1 MIILFDVLVSMKL
14 EGRVNVRIPRADDPR
29 EAPVP
34 LAANDAAILWDAAR
48 PLLEEATGVEWYDL
62 PGSEVDRAASA
73 LCRLR
78 RATAGRRGGPQHGD
92 EAVRVVLAAASPEAL
107 VWLASRAISYMDENG
122 FPEAVAPWIPADV
135 VEAEA

>member
-1 MIILFDVLVSMKL
+1 MKL
-14 EGRVNVRIPRADDPR
+14 RIPRADDPR
-29 EAPVP
+29 DAPVP
-34 LAANDAAILWDAAR
+34 LAAGDAAALWDAAR

-62 PGSEVDRAASA
+62 PGSDVDRAASA

-92 EAVRVVLAAASPEAL
+92 EAVRVILAAASPEAL

-122 FPEAVAPWIPADV
+122 FPEAVAPWIPDDL

>member
-1 MIILFDVLVSMKL
+1 M
-14 EGRVNVRIPRADDPR
+14 RIPRADDPR
-29 EAPVP
+29 DALVP
-34 LAANDAAILWDAAR
+34 LAAGDAAALWDAAR

-62 PGSEVDRAASA
+62 PGSDVDRAASA

-92 EAVRVVLAAASPEAL
+92 EAVRVILAAASPEAL

-122 FPEAVAPWIPADV
+122 FPEAVAPWIPDDL